1 MTETIMLMG
10 TSSHVGKSIL
20 ATALCRIFY
29 QAGRRVVPFK
39 AQNMA
44 LNSYVTKDGGEMGRA
59 QVAQA
64 EAAGLA
70 PMVDMNP
77 VLLKPTGN
85 SCSQVIVDGKPI
97 GNMSAREYHKGKSVQ
112 LFGHVTAA
120 LTRLQQQFD
129 TIVIEGAG
137 SPAEINLKE
146 DDIVNMRVAKYLQA
160 PVLLIADIDR
170 GGSLAALV
178 GTLELLDEEE
188 RALVKG
194 LVINKF
200 RGDVTLMTP
209 AVDFLEQKTG
219 KPVLGIVPYLEHLG
233 IDDEDSVSLEEKEH
247 EAERQKQTK
256 ELRLAVVETPK
267 ISNFTDFDALADE
280 PDAEVLY
287 VRDAEELLAAAPDVI
302 LLPGSKNTTEDLLH
316 VRESG
321 LAQAIRQLVDGG
333 TPLVGI
339 CGGYQM
345 LGEEIADPHHT
356 ESSHDVVKELGYL
369 PMKTVFA
376 EEKRTVQVA
385 ADCPG
390 MEFYDGVLM
399 GKGLSGYEIHM
410 GRTEFTAPVRH
421 PFHLT
426 RQGENAVNIWDGAL
440 SEDGRIFGTYLH
452 GVFDHDGFRRQ
463 FLNVLRLHKGL
474 RPLPVQ
480 RNRHLEKERAY
491 DRLAETVRKS
501 LDMEKL
507 AAIMEG
513 RA

>member
-316 VRESG
+316 VRESD

-356 ESSHDVVKELGYL
+356 ESSHDVVKGLGYL

-463 FLNVLRLHKGL
+463 FLNALRLHKGL
-474 RPLPVQ
+474 RPLSVQ